1 MIKAIFTRQKDG
13 QLSSV
18 TLTGHAGSGKH
29 GFDIVCASVSTLAI
43 NFVNSLE
50 VLADCQAAVNLNEVE
65 GGYMAIT
72 IPPHHDNQEKVQL
85 LFESFLLGMTSLA
98 KDSSKFVNTQVI

>member
-1 MIKAIFTRQKDG
+1 MIKAIFTRQKNG

-50 VLADCQAAVNLNEVE
+50 MLADCQALVDLNDVE

-72 IPPHHDNQEKVQL
+72 IPPHDNKEEVQL

-98 KDSSKFVNTQVI
+98 NDSSKFVNTQVI

>member
-18 TLTGHAGSGKH
+18 ILTGHAGSGKH

-50 VLADCQAAVNLNEVE
+50 VLANCQAAVNLNEVE
-65 GGYMAIT
+65 GGYMAIS
-72 IPPHHDNQEKVQL
+72 IPPHDNKEKVQL
-85 LFESFLLGMTSLA
+85 LFESFLLGMTNLA
-98 KDSSKFVNTQVI
+98 ENSSKFVQTKVI

>member
-18 TLTGHAGSGKH
+18 KLTGHAGSGKY

-43 NFVNSLE
+43 NFINSME
-50 VLADCQAAVNLNEVE
+50 VLADCEATVTMNDVE
-65 GGYMAIT
+65 GGYMEIT
-72 IPPHHDNQEKVQL
+72 IPPNDNQEKIQL
-85 LFESFLLGMTSLA
+85 LFESFLLGMTVLA
-98 KDSSKFVNTQVI
+98 KDSSEFIKTKVI